1 MTRTLLAAA
10 LLGAVGSFVF
20 VGSSTARA
28 QGRMTNRMIQLEEM
42 APVPSSEG
50 HASPRAQVFIFQQGD
65 HVKEPFTFLHFTA
78 NNLPWQA
85 QGGSYSLYAYT
96 PTLPRCH
103 VGTFNTSGTSSTF
116 FAFLCDQ
123 RSDPAW
129 LEDPVWLEIYFE
141 KDDGLE
147 APDTGAI
154 PILYGYSAIEKSR
167 R

>member
-10 LLGAVGSFVF
+10 LLGAVGSFVS
-20 VGSSTARA
+20 VGPSTARA
-28 QGRMTNRMIQLEEM
+28 QGRMPNRMIQLEEM
-42 APVPSSEG
+42 APVPSNEG

-85 QGGSYSLYAYT
+85 QGGGQSLYAYT

-116 FAFLCDQ
+116 FAFLCD
-123 RSDPAW
+123 
-129 LEDPVWLEIYFE
+129 
-141 KDDGLE
+141 
-147 APDTGAI
+147 
-154 PILYGYSAIEKSR
+154 
-167 R
+167 